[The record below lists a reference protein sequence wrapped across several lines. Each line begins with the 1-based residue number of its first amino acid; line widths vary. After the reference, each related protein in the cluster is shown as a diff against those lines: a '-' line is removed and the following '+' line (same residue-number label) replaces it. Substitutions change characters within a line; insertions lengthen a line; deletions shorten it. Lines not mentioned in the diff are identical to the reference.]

1 MSDTPYPPKTGADD
15 TGTPGT
21 TAPAL
26 GRLDR
31 AVRDLRPVDWI
42 AAALTGVGAFVVAYL
57 VAVVSLLLTTALVVA
72 SSGSSGS
79 TGSGSA
85 GGSIGD
91 TGGDGIPAISGLIT
105 AVTVIFGA
113 PAQLVALADFGRLS
127 IHGSVTVI
135 ASVSGSIHIGVVP
148 VLVLVAQLVALVLG
162 VRLFRS
168 RRLDLLQSAVAS
180 AVTGASL
187 ALVALVVGL
196 ALAIRLP
203 KATGFDISGITAV
216 NALAVIAAFVLGS
229 FVALL
234 ARPAWFARMHPVL
247 SQLLGTVRVAAL
259 HFGVLLV
266 VVMVGV
272 IIYAAV
278 AHPDGAS
285 ALPLVIGNVA
295 VIAIAI
301 GFFGGV
307 SVSESAGSL
316 MSTLSGSSSGAGAG
330 SGTATVFSGGSV
342 TAWLL
347 VLLVVLTAVVS
358 GLALAVRRNRRDR
371 TVADWVA
378 TAVVY
383 ALLGLMLQ
391 VFGTAVFSVQI
402 AGVGGAGSAGVTPWT
417 IAVLAAWGIAIE
429 AVARYLAPLVLPA
442 ATPGLLRVTRRFIG
456 RDLTASGPGAS
467 AGTGQMGAGQM
478 SDGQM
483 GAGEAGAEPAIAA
496 EPMSPRKRRI
506 LVRSL
511 IAGGIVLVLVVG
523 GAITAGTLRSTVYG
537 PGHAA
542 EAYLAALS
550 SGDADAAGR
559 LSGATGTGK
568 GMLTTKVLSS
578 AKDRI
583 RDVAVGNAT
592 VSGDLA
598 SVKVSYRQGGESHDS
613 TLKLTRT
620 GTSWL
625 IHDKW
630 AVTSS
635 LAAPVSIATASALGD
650 ADVTVDGVK
659 VGTTKEGTLTLSAF
673 PGTYSIAV
681 AGTKYFEAS
690 SKSVTVTADGYAGS
704 RLEFAAAPTSELKSD
719 AKTLVTDLIAKCAK
733 ATTGE
738 LDDACPFYGPGSD
751 ATKVSYK
758 VTSKPT
764 LSVDLTYDGTVVVTG
779 DGGKVDMKYTRDFFG
794 SNYKGGYE
802 QSMYIYKSLTIQGD
816 KLVLIDR

>member
-1 MSDTPYPPKTGADD
+1 MSDTPYPPKNGADD

-127 IHGSVTVI
+127 IHGSVTVVS
-135 ASVSGSIHIGVVP
+135 SVSGSIHIGIVP

-168 RRLDLLQSAVAS
+168 RRLDLLQSAVVS
-180 AVTGASL
+180 AVAGASL
-187 ALVALVVGL
+187 ALVTLVVGL

-216 NALAVIAAFVLGS
+216 NALAVIAAFVIGS

-383 ALLGLMLQ
+383 ALLGLLLQ

-429 AVARYLAPLVLPA
+429 VVARYLAPLVLPA
-442 ATPGLLRVTRRFIG
+442 ATPGLLRVTRRFVG
-456 RDLTASGPGAS
+456 RDLTASGSGS
-467 AGTGQMGAGQM
+467 VAGTEQMGVGQMG
-478 SDGQM
+478 DGQM

-583 RDVAVGNAT
+583 RDVAVGSAT

-704 RLEFAAAPTSELKSD
+704 RLEFAAAPTSELESD

-794 SNYKGGYE
+794 STYKGGYE

-816 KLVLIDR
+816 KLVLTDR